1 MTTPAR
7 LLSSAGSGR
16 RRCLRAPVPAPLCCQ
31 CGGSGVLRLDGQRY
45 RTCMTCA
52 GQGRQRPR
60 VVPAAEVLR
69 LPLPRLQEPISGS
82 ASSSAA

>member
-7 LLSSAGSGR
+7 LLSSAGNSELSVHGLLSGT
-16 RRCLRAPVPAPLCCQ
+16 LCCQ

-45 RTCMTCA
+45 RTCMDCV
-52 GQGRQRPR
+52 GQGRHRPR
-60 VVPAAEVLR
+60 AVPAAEVVR
-69 LPLPRLQEPISGS
+69 ARLPRLQQSISGS

>member
-7 LLSSAGSGR
+7 LLSSAAGSDLSVSG
-16 RRCLRAPVPAPLCCQ
+16 LLSGTLCCQ

-45 RTCMTCA
+45 RTCMDCV

-60 VVPAAEVLR
+60 AVPAAEVL
-69 LPLPRLQEPISGS
+69 LIPAPRLQGPISGS
-82 ASSSAA
+82 ASSAVA